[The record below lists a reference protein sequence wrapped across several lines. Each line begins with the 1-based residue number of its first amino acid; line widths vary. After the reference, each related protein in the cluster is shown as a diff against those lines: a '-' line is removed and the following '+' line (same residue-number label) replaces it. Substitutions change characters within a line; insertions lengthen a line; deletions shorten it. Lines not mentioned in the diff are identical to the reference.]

1 MQDVLLALLSKE
13 PAHGYELRARLTDAL
28 GPLGSELNAGQVYM
42 SLRRLEKA
50 GLVEARVVGQ
60 STRPD
65 RKVYD
70 VTPAGR
76 ERVAAWLSD
85 PGWERSAPVE
95 FHLKLM
101 AAATSGLADPIELID
116 TQRRE
121 LLRRLA
127 QAQRS
132 ALAEP
137 EGSRAALLLEGAVL
151 RLGADLE
158 WLDTCETHW
167 QRENT

>member
-28 GPLGSELNAGQVYM
+28 GPLGDELNAGQVYM

-50 GLVEARVVGQ
+50 GLAEARVVGQ
-60 STRPD
+60 SGRPD
-65 RKVYD
+65 RKVYEP
-70 VTPAGR
+70 TPAGR

-85 PGWERSAPVE
+85 SGWERAAPVE

-101 AAATSGLADPIELID
+101 AAAASGLADPVALID
-116 TQRRE
+116 AQRRE

-132 ALAEP
+132 ALTEP
-137 EGSRAALLLEGAVL
+137 EGSLAVLLLEGAVL
-151 RLGADLE
+151 RLRADLE
-158 WLDTCETHW
+158 WLETCETHW